1 MVLAHMRRLR
11 ATLLVFITV
20 AASVPSHA
28 ASARDVMVFAAA
40 TLQDALD
47 EATTRF
53 QAEAHIGVPVSY
65 GPSAAL
71 VKQIANGAP
80 ADIFISADADWM
92 NEAEHEGLLYPAS
105 RFDLLSSR
113 LVLIAARDSEAAV
126 EIKPGFDLAALLG
139 SGRLAMCDPMMMP
152 AGRYGRAALLSLGV
166 WDSVK
171 DRVAQAATVRAAMIY
186 VSRGEAPLG
195 IVFDTDAVADT
206 SVKIIGTFPRDSHP
220 AIVYPVALTVAGGA
234 NPDAAR
240 FLAFLKSP
248 AAKSIFASHGY
259 SFLP

>member
-92 NEAEHEGLLYPAS
+92 NEAEHEGLLYPA
-105 RFDLLSSR
+105 
-113 LVLIAARDSEAAV
+113 
-126 EIKPGFDLAALLG
+126 
-139 SGRLAMCDPMMMP
+139 
-152 AGRYGRAALLSLGV
+152 
-166 WDSVK
+166 
-171 DRVAQAATVRAAMIY
+171 
-186 VSRGEAPLG
+186 
-195 IVFDTDAVADT
+195 
-206 SVKIIGTFPRDSHP
+206 
-220 AIVYPVALTVAGGA
+220 IVYPVALTVAGGA